1 MRQEG
6 RSDRL
11 PPPGGAYS
19 QSIRSG
25 GIVHTAGQGGF
36 DPETGHLVGDD
47 VAAQTQQ
54 ALANVEAALE
64 ASGASLDDVVRVG
77 VFLADLADFA
87 AMNETYR
94 RCFREPLP
102 ARTTVGV
109 DLPAGMK
116 VEIDA
121 MAVLDR

>member
-1 MRQEG
+1 VRRESSPPARGCFGSRRAEPEG
-6 RSDRL
+6 DLTGDPLGREF
-11 PPPGGAYS
+11 PG
-19 QSIRSG
+19 
-25 GIVHTAGQGGF
+25 
-36 DPETGHLVGDD
+36 
-47 VAAQTQQ
+47 
-54 ALANVEAALE
+54 
-64 ASGASLDDVVRVG
+64 RVG

>member
-1 MRQEG
+1 MRVAG
-6 RSDRL
+6 RSERL
-11 PPPGGAYS
+11 PRPGGAYS

-36 DPETGHLVGDD
+36 DPGTGQLVGEDA
-47 VAAQTQQ
+47 AAQTQQ
-54 ALANVEAALE
+54 ALANVQAALE

-94 RCFREPLP
+94 AFFAEPLP
-102 ARTTVGV
+102 ARTTVAVG
-109 DLPAGMK
+109 LPAGMK

-121 MAVLDR
+121 LAVLDG